1 LKATSLFVSIDTV
14 FRQGCLSV
22 LKKAATPLPEAIA
35 AVTMDIFEIG
45 EIGLLVNQF
54 MIFALLVKR
63 LETVV
68 QQI

>member
-1 LKATSLFVSIDTV
+1 M
-14 FRQGCLSV
+14 SV
-22 LKKAATPLPEAIA
+22 LIKAATPLPEAIA